1 VLSYRHI
8 TQRLKLDSF
17 TPSTGCVNIN
27 KTTHK
32 KARYGVKRVGQ
43 ASRSYWVSTLNSKK
57 HGANQFQKMPYTR
70 KHLSFHVAECIA
82 CIFYQRSKNSF
93 FPVHYTHTSGNC
105 RSNELYQR
113 RLLLCNKCLLKNNLV
128 TKPVRDYFYLNWH
141 VYFTTSWAR
150 NDDYRTHNTET
161 VTFTIKSSNRINLT
175 NVQIVNYVK

>member
-57 HGANQFQKMPYTR
+57 HGANQFQKMPYTLCKATTTPLEFDR
-70 KHLSFHVAECIA
+70 LDAI
-82 CIFYQRSKNSF
+82 SK
-93 FPVHYTHTSGNC
+93 
-105 RSNELYQR
+105 
-113 RLLLCNKCLLKNNLV
+113 KKM
-128 TKPVRDYFYLNWH
+128 
-141 VYFTTSWAR
+141 
-150 NDDYRTHNTET
+150 
-161 VTFTIKSSNRINLT
+161 
-175 NVQIVNYVK
+175 